1 MAQKNKSIE
10 ERLSEVQLKQT
21 EKTNLERVFK
31 LLITSPE
38 KKNKNFFNC
47 EYFEGKDIARV
58 LSLLDV
64 KLTKSE
70 IDLMLWV
77 IFFFSNSRRK

>member
-1 MAQKNKSIE
+1 M
-10 ERLSEVQLKQT
+10 
-21 EKTNLERVFK
+21 ERVFK
-31 LLITSPE
+31 LLINCPDG
-38 KKNKNFFNC
+38 KNPKFFKGQ
-47 EYFEGKDIARV
+47 YFEGKDISRV

-77 IFFFSNSRRK
+77 KN